1 MLDVNMCLRNMSD
14 FVSFS
19 LFGFTLVIKL
29 RNVGFE
35 SHWNSLICFDKKG
48 LRFDMVRGKM
58 SGFVSIPLFGFTLVI
73 KLRNSDFESHWNFL
87 ICFDQK
93 DMLSD

>member
-1 MLDVNMCLRNMSD
+1 MKVMLDVNMCLRNMSG

-35 SHWNSLICFDKKG
+35 SH
-48 LRFDMVRGKM
+48 
-58 SGFVSIPLFGFTLVI
+58 
-73 KLRNSDFESHWNFL
+73 
-87 ICFDQK
+87 
-93 DMLSD
+93 